1 MDTLFKR
8 AIVCILLCVATIS
21 LRAQVVVTVI
31 TNDGAEQAITMAA
44 DGELQISDESL
55 TVVATVDDT
64 YAYALDEV
72 SKVLFSGYVGI
83 RNVESGPKIDIVPN
97 PASDGFT
104 VNGLADGRHELALYA
119 SNGVEMMRRLYSAGE
134 YVDISALPQGLYLVR
149 IDNSVAK
156 LIKK

>member
-1 MDTLFKR
+1 M
-8 AIVCILLCVATIS
+8 AVIP
-21 LRAQVVVTVI
+21 LRAQVVVTVV
-31 TNDGAEQAITMAA
+31 TNSGAEQAITMSA

-55 TVVATVDDT
+55 TVIANDNDT
-64 YAYALDEV
+64 YAFSLDEV
-72 SKVLFSGYVGI
+72 SKVLFSGAVGI

-97 PASDGFT
+97 PATSGFS
-104 VNGLADGRHELALYA
+104 VNGISDGRHEMAIYA
-119 SNGVEMMRRLYSAGE
+119 SNGVEVMRRLYSEGD